1 MIQFEFHAILTQCQ
15 AGGGTL
21 SHAQST
27 GDIVVEVSAGH
38 ESASGGVGWQR
49 TLEEVHDYIQLG
61 GSEDREAVNIQTAV
75 VP

>member
-1 MIQFEFHAILTQCQ
+1 MIQFRIRAILTQGQ

-21 SHAQST
+21 SHAQSA
-27 GDIVVEVSAGH
+27 GNIVVEVSARH

-61 GSEDREAVNIQTAV
+61 ASEDRGAV
-75 VP
+75 